1 MRKSNCLLP
10 KLLFALALS
19 VALGLHSDQ
28 PAAAQGD
35 GVIPANYESGSFFNR
50 KLGTALRFNYHTQ
63 GYGVQ
68 DDVFSLGGMKVFNM
82 EGATAFVDGQGTLSD
97 DFGGGFNLG
106 VGYRQLTTLGTSF
119 DPQRIMGASLW
130 TDGQST
136 ANDNFYTQL
145 GFALESL
152 GDAYDLRLNGHFPL
166 ERTKEGDPILTGSGT
181 PFFSGNNIFGAE
193 ESVGIDTA
201 LDVLDAEIA
210 VRVADL
216 EAWAFTGAY
225 YVGGGSDDTAGYRAG
240 MRGYA
245 LPDLAVSLQVSDD
258 DIYATN
264 VMFGVT
270 WFIGRTHKGNAPC
283 GTLLDRFREPV
294 IRNDF
299 IAMETSRITRA
310 TGNALTS
317 PDDNEAIRLVHVDSS
332 AGAGGDGSF
341 ENPFDQISDVDAIND
356 MNSLE
361 GDIILVHG
369 GSTFVGA
376 DGRAMLQDNQ
386 TVLGEGVDQNGNQ
399 IPHIV
404 GTNELGNITLP
415 ETMAADPG
423 NMIVSSLDMARPAI
437 DATGGTAFTLADN
450 NTINNFTIDNAST
463 AITATPDDLATDPMD
478 TLQTPTLQNLQINSP
493 GTGVLLDQIGGTAL
507 VENTVEINGATVTAL
522 DITGGADGM
531 SIGATI
537 NDSTGRSLSI
547 TERTGGTID
556 YTGTIDD
563 DTDVS
568 GDFSDGVLVNLNEE
582 STINM
587 TGTHNIRVDGGLT
600 GVAITN
606 NVNSTVNVSGT
617 QTVLA
622 DGTGSAYAI
631 TNNDNSTIN
640 GSGQI
645 DATGMTDAGGVNI
658 AQNSANTTIDF
669 ADLNATAVDGDT
681 VSVQDGGTVTIASV
695 TTTDPDRRIANT
707 GTGRAFFN
715 SGGAMA
721 DDNAIV
727 TVNSNITNDGGGL
740 AVEVRDRTA
749 NDITFTGTVGVD
761 NMLADSGGLL
771 IQDNTDG
778 NIIFT
783 NTLTLNTGTENA
795 VVLLNNVDGVA
806 MTTATISFSDLDI
819 DTTDGDGFAAT
830 GGGNLIVTS
839 TNGTNDISVNGM
851 GTALNLD
858 GMTIDPA
865 NAIFDVVNAGGGAAN
880 GVILRDLDGTG
891 LVTVGSG
898 ADAGDGGTL
907 TTTGAAITVDNA
919 ANVQIDNMMVSNG
932 ATTGEG
938 VVVTRQATGSLA
950 TFNNLDVTTQDATA
964 IAIGDGMAANSN
976 EDGAITFGTLAVAT
990 TGDGDGLNINN
1001 EDTSTAAIITNNV
1014 TVDVQDLANSNT
1026 ARGYVATGGGT
1037 ISMGGVNVI
1046 NSEGGTSF
1054 VANDVRNLNASNV
1067 TIANTAAAGVDVSG
1081 QNQAGDSVTLN
1092 NFNVTTETA
1101 DAMTISGNT
1110 DGTVIV
1116 TNSDA
1121 EATGIGGDAV
1131 VVDNNTGSTVS
1142 FNSITATAATGNAFS
1157 ATNGG
1162 TLIATGT
1169 NNATSAGG
1177 QALVIEDMTIDAANV
1192 AFASVDASGNS
1203 VDPSIELSN
1212 LTGGLVSVN
1221 GGTIENTASAIAIS
1235 NVEQASFNNM
1245 NLDSS
1250 AADTIT
1256 VSHTSANDS
1265 DISFTNVTV
1274 IDGVQGIDVTAN
1286 GTGEL
1291 DLTFNNVDISG
1302 VSAEGLAFATGA
1314 NTDRVDVTLINSEI
1328 TVDDAAGFQAT
1339 LSGSA
1344 TADVRFAI
1352 NDNTIENNSA
1362 ASAALEM
1369 NLTSGMLVSARIG
1382 RLLATDDDPPLP
1394 LGNANTFT
1402 NTVAGGDPLR
1412 IEVSAGTMQL
1422 DLRDNTA
1429 QGGSTEFE
1437 LTQTGGTFNLVDS
1450 ADTLGDINNVGTV
1463 NDSGVINNINP
1474 PILAPTP

>member
-10 KLLFALALS
+10 NLLFALALS
-19 VALGLHSDQ
+19 IALGLHSDQ

-317 PDDNEAIRLVHVDSS
+317 PDDNEAIRLVHVDSN
-332 AGAGGDGSF
+332 AAAGGDGTF
-341 ENPFDQISDVDAIND
+341 ENPFSEISDVDD
-356 MNSLE
+356 MVGTVNNSLE
-361 GDIILVHG
+361 GDIILVH
-369 GSTFVGA
+369 SDA
-376 DGRAMLQDNQ
+376 NAMDTDFTAAQASVVLKDNQ
-386 TVLGEGVDQNGNQ
+386 MLLGEGTDQNGNA

-404 GTNELGNITLP
+404 GTNELGNINLP
-415 ETMAADPG
+415 ETSAG
-423 NMIVSSLDMARPAI
+423 SLDNARVTI
-437 DATGGTAFTLADN
+437 DGTGATVFTLADN
-450 NTINNFTIDNAST
+450 NTINNFTINNATT
-463 AITATPDDLATDPMD
+463 AISASPDDLATDPMD

-556 YTGTIDD
+556 YTGQIDD
-563 DTDVS
+563 DTDLS
-568 GDFSDGVLVNLNEE
+568 GDFSDGLLVDLNADA
-582 STINM
+582 TINM
-587 TGTHNIRVDGGLT
+587 SGTHNIRVDGALT

-606 NVNSTVNVSGT
+606 NVNSTINVSGT

-645 DATGMTDAGGVNI
+645 DATGMTDAVGVNI
-658 AQNSANTTIDF
+658 ANNSANTTIDF

-727 TVNSNITNDGGGL
+727 TVSSNITNEGGGL
-740 AVEVRDRTA
+740 AVEVRERTA
-749 NDITFTGTVGVD
+749 NDITFTGTIDVD
-761 NMLADSGGLL
+761 DPASGGLL
-771 IQDNTDG
+771 VDANTDG
-778 NIIFT
+778 NILFT
-783 NTLTLNTGTENA
+783 NTLTLNTGTSDA
-795 VVLLNNVDGVA
+795 VVLQNNEDAVA
-806 MTTATISFSDLDI
+806 MTMATISFSDLDI
-819 DTTDGDGFAAT
+819 DTTTGDGFSAT
-830 GGGNLIVTS
+830 GGGNLLVTS
-839 TNGTNDISVNGM
+839 TNGTNDISVNGA

-858 GMTIDPA
+858 GITIDPG
-865 NAIFDVVNAGGGAAN
+865 NATFDVVNAGGGSAN

-898 ADAGDGGTL
+898 ANAGDGGTL

-932 ATTGEG
+932 ATTGAG

-976 EDGAITFGTLAVAT
+976 EDGTITFSTLTVAT

-1081 QNQAGDSVTLN
+1081 QNQASDSVTLN

-1212 LTGGLVSVN
+1212 LTGGQVSVN

-1274 IDGVQGIDVTAN
+1274 IVGVQGIDVTAN